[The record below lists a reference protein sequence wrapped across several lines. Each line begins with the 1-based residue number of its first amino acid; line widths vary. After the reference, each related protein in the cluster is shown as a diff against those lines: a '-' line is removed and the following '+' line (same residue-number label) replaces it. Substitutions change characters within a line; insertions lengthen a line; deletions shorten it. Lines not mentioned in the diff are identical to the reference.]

1 MGFNRPLQEVIGAV
15 RTVLQFGGE
24 QVEVNRFTNRLYVSR
39 KINIKQGV
47 LNGLNFSLVLPI
59 MQCSI
64 VIGVWYGIKLML
76 YADDLESQY
85 NIVFMILMSGIFVR
99 QAAYL
104 TVVFNVGFS
113 AASDIINV
121 IDKKQDIDNGIST
134 VKILHKLSGNINFNK
149 VCFQFQSTD
158 EKAVLKGLSLNV
170 KAGEIVA
177 LVGPSGGG
185 SPPYYK
191 GEISI
196 DGIPLKEMNIGWFRT
211 KIGIVNQEPHLFNT
225 TIKENIKYGKENA
238 SEEEIIAVA
247 KAVDAHNF
255 ILKLPQQYDT
265 VVGEQGSLLSVGQKQ
280 RIAIARALIKNPA
293 ILLLDEATS
302 ALDNES
308 ETKIL
313 DFLTKA
319 DCGRTVITIAH
330 RLSTVRTVDRIIGIK
345 DGRVVEQGTPHEL
358 IEAKGL
364 YYQLLQVL
372 EEKEILRQ
380 EVGWFDEPAHNIG
393 NLCSLMMIDAE
404 NVKKINSLLINNMWE
419 VIIAFSSIPS
429 FGKACTSAIRLVEL
443 FDRKPLNDSSDS
455 AGIQLSTAIRPKIE
469 FCDVGF
475 SYPTTPTDKILNHFN
490 LVIDRGEVVAFVG
503 ASGCGKTTCVQLLQ
517 RFYDPIDGK
526 VTVNGYDVRSFN
538 ISFLRSLIGY
548 VPQEPVLFSRSI
560 GENVAYGNNERK
572 VEIYEIIEAAKTAN
586 IHEFITSLQQG
597 YDTLIGARGVE
608 LSGGQKQRV
617 AIARALVKKS
627 KILLL
632 DEATSALDNDS
643 EKAVQQSLGKV
654 MKDRTCIIVAHR
666 LSTIQNADKIVV
678 FSQGKIVEIG
688 SPQHHIKNKIKILL
702 IMKMKVQNQQWTSLR
717 SWVVSKKKKWKLQLE
732 NSNQSLLLHQ
742 IEKLMNE
749 LILMSN
755 ENL

>member
-1 MGFNRPLQEVIGAV
+1 
-15 RTVLQFGGE
+15 
-24 QVEVNRFTNRLYVSR
+24 
-39 KINIKQGV
+39 
-47 LNGLNFSLVLPI
+47 
-59 MQCSI
+59 
-64 VIGVWYGIKLML
+64 
-76 YADDLESQY
+76 
-85 NIVFMILMSGIFVR
+85 
-99 QAAYL
+99 
-104 TVVFNVGFS
+104 
-113 AASDIINV
+113 
-121 IDKKQDIDNGIST
+121 
-134 VKILHKLSGNINFNK
+134 
-149 VCFQFQSTD
+149 
-158 EKAVLKGLSLNV
+158 
-170 KAGEIVA
+170 
-177 LVGPSGGG
+177 
-185 SPPYYK
+185 
-191 GEISI
+191 
-196 DGIPLKEMNIGWFRT
+196 
-211 KIGIVNQEPHLFNT
+211 
-225 TIKENIKYGKENA
+225 
-238 SEEEIIAVA
+238 
-247 KAVDAHNF
+247 
-255 ILKLPQQYDT
+255 
-265 VVGEQGSLLSVGQKQ
+265 
-280 RIAIARALIKNPA
+280 IKNPA

-313 DFLTKA
+313 DFLTRA

-330 RLSTVRTVDRIIGIK
+330 RLSSVRTVDRIIGIK

-372 EEKEILRQ
+372 GEKDPVDEVNTQNERRCLSKQQHNFLTNDYHQVINNDNTEKDSNGLSANKSQLYRLFRAIVKLCKNDILIFVGIVFMSILYVCCLLARPFTSANLQNLIIEKSYYSHDRDFAFWAGLIILTAICISLSFIIKLLMQSIAEENLLLRIQQRSLAEILRQ

-404 NVKKINSLLINNMWE
+404 NVKKIPGAIFGSWVFTSLAFTVMITFGLWFQWKLALAIGVMNIVFFLSYYAKEKLDRQILLQRDTADTRANNLAIEAIRNVPTVVSQHIQHLISDKYNKLLGATNGYANMLIHKRALAVASADAFCFLALTIATSYGGYLMSCNELNYIEFQTINSLLINNMWE

-429 FGKACTSAIRLVEL
+429 FSKACTSAIRLVEL
-443 FDRKPLNDSSDS
+443 FDRKPLNDPSES

-475 SYPTTPTDKILNHFN
+475 SYPTSPTDKILNHFN
-490 LVIDRGEVVAFVG
+490 LVIDRGEKVAFIG

-526 VTVNGYDVRSFN
+526 VTLNGYDVRSFN

-560 GENVAYGNNERK
+560 GENIAYGNNERK
-572 VEIYEIIEAAKTAN
+572 IEIYEIIEAAKTAN
-586 IHEFITSLQQG
+586 IHEFITSLQEG

-617 AIARALVKKS
+617 AIARALVKKP

-643 EKAVQQSLGKV
+643 EKAVQQSLEKV

-688 SPQHHIKNKIKILL
+688 SPQQLL
-702 IMKMKVQNQQWTSLR
+702 ATKGTYY
-717 SWVVSKKKKWKLQLE
+717 E
-732 NSNQSLLLHQ
+732 LLHAQ
-742 IEKLMNE
+742 SHKE
-749 LILMSN
+749 LN
-755 ENL
+755 